1 MPGFTNQRIISL
13 ANQIACNQGG
23 YAQQQAAQIT
33 AEHINMFWSPDMRAQ
48 LLTLE
53 ANEAEAEGLNA
64 IVRAALQLIKA

>member
-13 ANQIACNQGG
+13 ANQIASNQGG